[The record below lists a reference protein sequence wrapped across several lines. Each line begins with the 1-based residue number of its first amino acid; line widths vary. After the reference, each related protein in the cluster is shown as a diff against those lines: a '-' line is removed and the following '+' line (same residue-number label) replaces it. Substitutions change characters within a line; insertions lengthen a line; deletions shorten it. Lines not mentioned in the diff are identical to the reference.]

1 MGWHEFVGEAIGS
14 DGLAWTCKR
23 CGATETTDSGYPQ
36 QSSACERKPLTSAE
50 REQVIVDGDAASRAI
65 DAELM
70 AERIALIACA
80 KAGDFAGVYVCNERI
95 GNLLEAATS
104 VCNATLSLRSKD
116 GR

>member
-1 MGWHEFVGEAIGS
+1 MGWHNFVGKAMGS
-14 DGLAWTCKR
+14 DGIAWTCKR

-36 QSSACERKPLTSAE
+36 QSNTCERKPLTSAQ

-80 KAGDFAGVYVCNERI
+80 KAGDFSGVCLCNERI
-95 GNLLEAATS
+95 DNLLRAASS
-104 VCNATLSLRSKD
+104 VCNATLSLRSED
-116 GR
+116 AA